1 MNGEHIKWIIAIMKT
16 IYFIVQKDI
25 NISKI
30 NILPFLIIL
39 EILLSQSF
47 ISFPFCEI
55 WFSQNL
61 KKTFFF
67 CEITKIR
74 SRKN

>member
-16 IYFIVQKDI
+16 IYFSVQKDM

-47 ISFPFCEI
+47 ISFPFREI
-55 WFSQNL
+55 DSH
-61 KKTFFF
+61 
-67 CEITKIR
+67 KI
-74 SRKN
+74 